1 LTYTSYKYSNPQI
14 IYIMRKS
21 FKVFLG
27 LLLFLG
33 ISLTLSAQSNEAELD
48 QKELTKQFI
57 GKWVTDWEEGTVTI
71 WEVNPVG
78 NGYDVSINWKNEG
91 QLSSTDKGVIGFTS
105 DGLVAMVYVWSSDG
119 LVTCDYG
126 KFVSKN
132 EISVER
138 YDSLHGNVTS
148 IFDFEF
154 ISTKKMK
161 MVWKRWGPEESPED
175 AEVIEFT
182 WTKVNQ

>member
-1 LTYTSYKYSNPQI
+1 MKKPICILLCLS
-14 IYIMRKS
+14 
-21 FKVFLG
+21 
-27 LLLFLG
+27 LLFG
-33 ISLTLSAQSNEAELD
+33 FSLKLSAQSAEEELN

-57 GKWVTDWEEGTVTI
+57 GKWVTDWEEGTVTT

-78 NGYDVSINWKNEG
+78 NGYEVSINWKNEG
-91 QLSSTDKGVIGFTS
+91 QVSRTDKGVIGFTS

-119 LVTCDYG
+119 SVTCDYG

-138 YDSLHGNVTS
+138 YDSLHGKVRA
-148 IFDFEF
+148 IFDFAF
-154 ISTKKMK
+154 ISPEKME

-175 AEVIEFT
+175 AEVLERT
-182 WTKVNQ
+182 WTKMNQ